1 METTAAKA
9 AAAMAAAT
17 AASWVSPAL
26 VAGSAAVVGLGPR
39 FTAMGVLLPTVF
51 LGVEAFPAGLVL
63 GVLGPALTSFEGVG
77 LLGVFLVSA
86 ALLLAAGFLGVE
98 SGLDAEADLGVSG
111 LVVLAG
117 EVRVRGAAAG
127 FLVADLVTSRGKV

>member
-1 METTAAKA
+1 METTAAEE

-17 AASWVSPAL
+17 AASWVSPAS
-26 VAGSAAVVGLGPR
+26 VAGLGPR

-127 FLVADLVTSRGKV
+127 FLVADLVTSRGRV